1 MCNYHNYV
9 ITVIIVYTCNNRYT
23 KASFTFHRER
33 IMVSHR
39 LTEEEVHTACSEIS
53 AQGERPTSLTLLDK
67 IGRGS
72 LTTITKY
79 LNTWHISDEAQ
90 ALKIDSLPVMVQ
102 LPDELSKDGEDLIK
116 KVWNVAKGI
125 ADKELDT
132 QREVLKQAETANQL
146 KVEEAFKFSEAQ
158 AMKIERLEDDFI
170 SMKNQLDEK
179 HKDYR
184 QAADNLN
191 MSEKTNV
198 GLSKDNEQ
206 LQHELDSL
214 QQQLNTVA
222 QQNKILTQEKNTV
235 QKECA
240 DLIKQKDQEIKT
252 LEIELVKV
260 NEKLT
265 SSVTTNNKLSAD
277 LNDKTAECSS
287 LIVDFSKSTS
297 NHGITLS
304 ELDASKKESQVLNQ
318 NSLNAIKE
326 VEHLKGQLAVFKLFK
341 ENETKKKGL
350 SSKQA
355 NK

>member
-1 MCNYHNYV
+1 M
-9 ITVIIVYTCNNRYT
+9 
-23 KASFTFHRER
+23 A
-33 IMVSHR
+33 SHR

-90 ALKIDSLPVMVQ
+90 ALNIDSLPVMVQ

-116 KVWNVAKGI
+116 RVWNVAKGI
-125 ADKELDT
+125 ADKELDV

-170 SMKNQLDEK
+170 SMKNQLDKK
-179 HKDYR
+179 HKDYC
-184 QAADNLN
+184 QAADDLN
-191 MSEKTNV
+191 NAEKTNV

-206 LQHELDSL
+206 LQHEVDNL
-214 QQQLNTVA
+214 QQQLSA
-222 QQNKILTQEKNTV
+222 LDQQNKTLTEEKTTV
-235 QKECA
+235 QKECSEVV
-240 DLIKQKDQEIKT
+240 KQKDQDIKK
-252 LEIELVKV
+252 LEIELVKA

-265 SSVTTNNKLSAD
+265 SSVTTNNKLID
-277 LNDKTAECSS
+277 NLKDKTTEVSA
-287 LIVDFSKSTS
+287 LTSKLEKVTVTHE
-297 NHGITLS
+297 NTLV
-304 ELDASKKESQVLNQ
+304 ELDASKKEAHVLNQ
-318 NSLNAIKE
+318 NALDAIKE
-326 VEHLKGQLAVFKLFK
+326 AEHLRGQLEVFKLFK
-341 ENETKKKGL
+341 ENEKKRKKVL
-350 SSKQA
+350 ISKQS

>member
-1 MCNYHNYV
+1 M
-9 ITVIIVYTCNNRYT
+9 
-23 KASFTFHRER
+23 A
-33 IMVSHR
+33 SHR

-90 ALKIDSLPVMVQ
+90 ALNIDSLPVMVQ
-102 LPDELSKDGEDLIK
+102 LPEELSKDGEDLIK
-116 KVWNVAKGI
+116 RVWNVAKGI
-125 ADKELDT
+125 ADKELDV
-132 QREVLKQAETANQL
+132 QRETLKQAESINQL

-184 QAADNLN
+184 QAADDLN
-191 MSEKTNV
+191 TVEKTNV

-265 SSVTTNNKLSAD
+265 SSVTTHNKLSAD
-277 LNDKTAECSS
+277 LKDKTTE
-287 LIVDFSKSTS
+287 FSGLTIELEKLTL
-297 NHGITLS
+297 NHENTLT
-304 ELDASKKESQVLNQ
+304 ELEATKTESKVLDQ
-318 NSLNAIKE
+318 SAFDAIKE
-326 VEHLKGQLAVFKLFK
+326 VENLRGQLEVFKLFK
-341 ENETKKKGL
+341 ENETKKKVL
-350 SSKQA
+350 RSKQPD
-355 NK
+355 K

>member
-1 MCNYHNYV
+1 MA
-9 ITVIIVYTCNNRYT
+9 T
-23 KASFTFHRER
+23 
-33 IMVSHR
+33 HR

-79 LNTWHISDEAQ
+79 LNTWHTSDEAQ
-90 ALKIDSLPVMVQ
+90 ALNIDSLPVVAQ

-125 ADKELDT
+125 ADKELDI
-132 QREVLKQAETANQL
+132 QREALKQAETANQI

-179 HKDYR
+179 HKDYC
-184 QAADNLN
+184 QAAEDLN
-191 MSEKTNV
+191 DAEKTNV

-206 LQHELDSL
+206 LQHEVDNL
-214 QQQLNTVA
+214 QQQLTTIE
-222 QQNKILTQEKNTV
+222 QQNKTLTQEKDTV
-235 QKECA
+235 QKECSYV
-240 DLIKQKDQEIKT
+240 IKQKDQEIKK
-252 LEIELVKV
+252 LEIELVKA

-265 SSVTTNNKLSAD
+265 TSVTTNNKLIAD
-277 LNDKTAECSS
+277 LKDKTIETSS
-287 LIVDFSKSTS
+287 FTVELEKATI
-297 NHGITLS
+297 NHENTLV
-304 ELDASKKESQVLNQ
+304 ELDTSKKEAQVLNQ
-318 NSLNAIKE
+318 NALDAIKE
-326 VEHLKGQLAVFKLFK
+326 VEHLRGQLEVFKLFK
-341 ENETKKKGL
+341 ENETKKKVL
-350 SSKQA
+350 KSKPS